1 MEKINDTRSWFFEK
15 INKMGKSLVRLIK
28 KNIGITKIKNEKEV
42 TINTTETKRTITY
55 YYK

>member
-42 TINTTETKRTITY
+42 TINTTETQRTITY